1 LHSIRTKITL
11 LAVIGMVVVMTI
23 AMAFGVNAIRN
34 IGNSSSN
41 QLLLL
46 LCETGEKNLDSYFDS
61 VEQSVE
67 MVSAYVEEDLDK
79 LDDKHLQEHLDRVD
93 GIFKKMTYKN
103 NGILTYYYRID
114 PKVSKKAKGFWYV
127 NQDGEGFK
135 EHEVTDITKYDMD
148 DTSQLVWF
156 TVPKATGKGVWL
168 PPYITDNLG
177 ARVLSYNVP
186 VYKKGKFVG
195 VIGIE
200 IDYSTMAEQVDNIT
214 LYENGYAFI
223 NDKDGTIIYHP
234 RIDVEELAKNHP
246 KIPPGLMSDKRFIRY
261 NFDGVEKMAVWL
273 PLHNGMRLN
282 VSVPVAEINA
292 GWQKWSE
299 ELIII
304 FCILL
309 LAFIIVTLRFT
320 GRITKPLRDLTEAA
334 EQVNE
339 DNYDVKMEYTGDD
352 EVGILSQAFNR
363 LIDHLKSY
371 IGDLNDLAYADALT
385 SVHNKGAF
393 DIYVRNLQ
401 QKLDDPG
408 DEETEFAVCMFDC
421 NDLKEINDQFGHEK
435 GDQYLKGASKLI
447 CDVFAHSP
455 VFRIGGDEFVA
466 FLLNKDYRS
475 REDLCE
481 QFDEACYE
489 KMNASSDLWKQIN
502 VAWGMAVYDPKE
514 DKTVDEVVRRADK
527 FMYENKRQKK
537 DEANGNA
544 DSEVL

>member
-1 LHSIRTKITL
+1 MHSIRTKITL

-23 AMAFGVNAIRN
+23 AMVFGVNAIRN

-135 EHEVTDITKYDMD
+135 EHEVTDITKYDTD

-282 VSVPVAEINA
+282 VSVPVAEINT

-309 LAFIIVTLRFT
+309 LAFIIVILRFT

-466 FLLNKDYRS
+466 FLLNKDYRI

-537 DEANGNA
+537 EEAGA
-544 DSEVL
+544 DADAE

>member
-1 LHSIRTKITL
+1 MHSIRTKITL

-61 VEQSVE
+61 VEQSVK

-79 LDDKHLQEHLDRVD
+79 LDDKHLQEHLDRVED
-93 GIFKKMTYKN
+93 IFKKMTYKN

-127 NQDGEGFK
+127 NQDDEGFV
-135 EHEVTDITKYDMD
+135 EHEVTDITKYDTD

-156 TVPKATGKGVWL
+156 TVPKATGKG
-168 PPYITDNLG
+168 
-177 ARVLSYNVP
+177 
-186 VYKKGKFVG
+186 
-195 VIGIE
+195 
-200 IDYSTMAEQVDNIT
+200 
-214 LYENGYAFI
+214 
-223 NDKDGTIIYHP
+223 
-234 RIDVEELAKNHP
+234 
-246 KIPPGLMSDKRFIRY
+246 
-261 NFDGVEKMAVWL
+261 VWL

-309 LAFIIVTLRFT
+309 LAFIIVILRFT

-514 DKTVDEVVRRADK
+514 DKTVDKVVRRADK

-537 DEANGNA
+537 EEAGA
-544 DSEVL
+544 DADAE

>member
-1 LHSIRTKITL
+1 MHSIRTKITL

-135 EHEVTDITKYDMD
+135 EHEVTDITKYDTD

-309 LAFIIVTLRFT
+309 LAFIIVILRFT

-447 CDVFAHSP
+447 CDVFVHSP

-537 DEANGNA
+537 EEAGA
-544 DSEVL
+544 DADAE